1 MDSCKAK
8 KNRKWRDWHLL
19 WLPHWVLFPLWQYL
33 FLFKG
38 NIVHLNCSPMVT
50 EDGMKGS
57 VLTAQL
63 YGGDIDIS
71 VNVMPHQHLE
81 YDLWTPTSEIFSF
94 FFYWQHV
101 SLIPG
106 GVVRS
111 LTDLSGKRL
120 SCSDWAKEN
129 MPESKQSEY
138 TSPVLCLFFHRPSLR
153 TWIAYSWGIF
163 SPVDPPCSEESLRT
177 ADMPD

>member
-106 GVVRS
+106 GLWEAS
-111 LTDLSGKRL
+111 LTYQVRGWAAVIEQKRICL
-120 SCSDWAKEN
+120 RANKVSTLHPYSVSFFIAPHFELRLPTAEVFSHLLTPPAVK
-129 MPESKQSEY
+129 
-138 TSPVLCLFFHRPSLR
+138 SP
-153 TWIAYSWGIF
+153 
-163 SPVDPPCSEESLRT
+163 
-177 ADMPD
+177 